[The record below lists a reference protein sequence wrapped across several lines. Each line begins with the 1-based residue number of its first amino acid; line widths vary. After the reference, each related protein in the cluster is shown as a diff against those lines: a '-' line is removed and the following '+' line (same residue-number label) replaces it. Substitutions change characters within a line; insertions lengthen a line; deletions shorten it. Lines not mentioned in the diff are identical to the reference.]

1 MKQYV
6 YILTIYNN
14 LYDSVEDQLVFSSK
28 EKALQY
34 MRDSERE
41 IRESGML
48 EESHIA
54 NNLAYVK
61 YTDEDNMEY
70 TASLDLVP
78 KYVY

>member
-6 YILTIYNN
+6 YILTIYND
-14 LYDSVEDQLVFSSK
+14 LYNSVENQLVFSSK

-34 MRDSERE
+34 MRDAERGL
-41 IRESGML
+41 REGGML

-54 NNLAYVK
+54 NNLAYIK